1 VRHCAPCVTDSE
13 HVAGCFGTSARRRP
27 QGEGGFTLVEA
38 VVALGLFGL
47 VLGVTGMVAVRAVT
61 GTGVADRAVAATML
75 ANQALEQA
83 RTLSAQ
89 AGADGT
95 TVLTSGRTPALVDA
109 VSLADLDL
117 SDTQIAYGDASA
129 AGPALPIETSANVD
143 GTPYAVR
150 TVVGTCQRD
159 TAGGACDLSATHAS
173 PTTLYRI
180 VSAVTW
186 PGCLHSECPVTAT
199 TLLDPAR
206 DPAFNALQ
214 DVLPTAH
221 DKCWSTPENTP
232 LTFDP
237 TYQSYTLRD
246 TGDLGNVPVQ
256 IVTPPDQGTL
266 TPMVGSSTWR
276 YTPAPGSYTTQFT
289 YRLVDRYHRLSDTA
303 VITLQVGGSGC

>member
-1 VRHCAPCVTDSE
+1 MTDSE
-13 HVAGCFGTSARRRP
+13 HVTRALRTSAGRRP
-27 QGEGGFTLVEA
+27 HGEGGFTLVEA

-47 VLGVTGMVAVRAVT
+47 ILGVTGLVAVRAVA

-75 ANQALEQA
+75 ANRALEQA

-89 AGADGT
+89 TAADGS
-95 TVLTSGRTPALVDA
+95 TVLTSGRTQALVDA
-109 VSLADLDL
+109 VSLADIDVG
-117 SDTQIAYGDASA
+117 DTQIAYGDASPS
-129 AGPALPIETSANVD
+129 GPALPIQASTTVD
-143 GTPYAVR
+143 GTPYTVR

-159 TAGGACDLSATHAS
+159 AAGGPCDVSPAHTS

-186 PGCLHSECPVTAT
+186 PGCLRTACPVTAT
-199 TLLDPAR
+199 TLLDPAH

-214 DVLPTAH
+214 DVLPVAS

-237 TYQSYTLRD
+237 TYQTYTLRD
-246 TGDLGNVPVQ
+246 IGDLGSVPVQ
-256 IVTPPDQGTL
+256 IVTPPDRGIL

-276 YTPAPGSYTTQFT
+276 YTPASGSYTTQFT

-303 VITLQVGGSGC
+303 VITLEVGGSGC